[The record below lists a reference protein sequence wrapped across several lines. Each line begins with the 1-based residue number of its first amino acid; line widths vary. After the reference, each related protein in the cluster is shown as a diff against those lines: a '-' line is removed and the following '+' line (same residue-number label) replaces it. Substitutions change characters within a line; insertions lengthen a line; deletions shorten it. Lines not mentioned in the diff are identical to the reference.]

1 MGSAC
6 ASLPW
11 NGTACSQPT
20 SRNRPR
26 WSARECS
33 RPRPPWSAVPWSREE
48 ARMPTLPS
56 LLRASWLPGALVLA
70 AAAGS
75 ALVVGLVLGARSWP
89 PYLGLALGGLLLA
102 GWVEQFWTPDRTPPP
117 K

>member
-1 MGSAC
+1 
-6 ASLPW
+6 
-11 NGTACSQPT
+11 
-20 SRNRPR
+20 
-26 WSARECS
+26 
-33 RPRPPWSAVPWSREE
+33 
-48 ARMPTLPS
+48 MPTLPS

-102 GWVEQFWTPDRTPPP
+102 GWVEQFWTHDRTPPP
-117 K
+117 KRSRAKLKVIQGGKHGYDLADDDSTDSQRYLM